1 MNDSVKPAGASSVD
15 ESAIGTGSLAT
26 TSRSAPAPGRGSTSA
41 RRRDPAGRGSMKRQ
55 ALQDPGPVR
64 RLSPLDRLLTVVTR
78 GLADATTEPVAG
90 KPSPAR
96 GLPEGLPKEGTP
108 GSSHG
113 EGTPDPARYHAAGL
127 MRVNHVGEVCA
138 QALYEGHALTVKDDR
153 LAMRFLA
160 AADEE
165 HDHLAW
171 TSQRLRELDARP
183 SVLMPLWYLGSLAI
197 GAAAGLAVPRHAL
210 GFMAET
216 ERQVEAHLQGH
227 LEKLPPQD
235 ERSRAIVARM
245 KTDEARHA
253 DDAMAAGA
261 ASMPAPVRGFMR
273 AMSKVMT
280 TVAYRL

>member
-1 MNDSVKPAGASSVD
+1 MMNRPTLNQPYPHPMKR
-15 ESAIGTGSLAT
+15 AIP
-26 TSRSAPAPGRGSTSA
+26 RSAP
-41 RRRDPAGRGSMKRQ
+41 
-55 ALQDPGPVR
+55 PVR
-64 RLSPLDRLLTVVTR
+64 RLSRLDRLLTVLAR

-90 KPSPAR
+90 RPSPAR
-96 GLPEGLPKEGTP
+96 GIAEGLPKEGTP
-108 GSSHG
+108 GSAHG
-113 EGTPDPARYHAAGL
+113 EGVPDPARYHAAGL

-138 QALYEGHALTVKDDR
+138 QALYEGHALTVSDER
-153 LAMRFLA
+153 LAARFLA

-165 HDHLAW
+165 RDHLAW
-171 TSQRLRELDARP
+171 TSQRLRELDAKP
-183 SVLMPLWYLGSLAI
+183 SALMPVWYLGSLAI
-197 GAAAGLAVPRHAL
+197 GAAAGLAGPRRAL

-227 LEKLPPQD
+227 LERLPPQD

-261 ASMPAPVRGFMR
+261 DTMPAPVRGLMR
-273 AMSKVMT
+273 AMSRVMT